1 MAEKIVSPG
10 VFTNEIDQSFLPAA
24 IGDIGAAIIGPTVK
38 GPAFVPTVVSSYSEY
53 VQIFGELYE
62 SASQNFTFLTSHA
75 AKEYLRHGNTLT
87 VCRIMSG
94 STYAEATASVM
105 TDNTVTGVN
114 TATGSLTLV
123 TVATGEVFRI
133 IDSETT
139 HSFVASVDGS
149 GDASD
154 GSVRFFPKGATA
166 AAMAANLVTEVNA
179 EAPKGVV
186 ASSDGALFIISGA
199 AAGTGN
205 NGIIFQTASNAS
217 PGTFGTNAA
226 TKFTTEGGTDTSATG
241 TEAFQLITHG
251 QGAVLNSGPQSGN
264 LDDNGVLT
272 NGTDKNI
279 RWEVNGVSNRKGTFN
294 LVIRQGN
301 DTTKRKTILETWNNL
316 SMDPNAKNY
325 IASVIGDSNN
335 VIKGTSPDKYLQPSG
350 AFPNKSAYVRVK
362 VNVDNL
368 TPNYLDN
375 AGQTSSA
382 DYTASLPQENSG
394 AFVGGND
401 GKVSHPMKW
410 YDEVEDTNIQGI
422 SLTGDGYGGYKDALD
437 LLGNPDEYDINL
449 IMLPGVIN
457 DMTNGSKVIDYAIQ
471 KAEDRADC
479 LVIADPTSYAANLTT
494 AVTQAEGYDSNYAA
508 MYYPWCQVLDNSTG
522 QYRWVPPSTVM
533 GGVYAF
539 NDKVAQPW
547 FAPAGL
553 NRGGLDGVIQT
564 ERKLTHANRDTLYEG
579 NVNPIATFPGQGI
592 CAWGQKT
599 LQKKSSALD
608 RINVRRLLIRVKKF
622 IASSSRFLVFEQNNA
637 ATRTRFLNIVNPF
650 LENVQSQSGLN
661 AFKVVMDDTNNT
673 PDVVDRNI
681 LYGQLFLQ
689 PTKTAEFIVLDFV
702 VQPTGAAFPE

>member
-53 VQIFGELYE
+53 VEIFGELYD
-62 SASQNFTFLTSHA
+62 SASQNYTFMTSHA

-94 STYAEATASVM
+94 STWASATASV
-105 TDNTVTGVN
+105 
-114 TATGSLTLV
+114 
-123 TVATGEVFRI
+123 
-133 IDSETT
+133 
-139 HSFVASVDGS
+139 HSAS
-149 GDASD
+149 
-154 GSVRFFPKGATA
+154 
-166 AAMAANLVTEVNA
+166 TE
-179 EAPKGVV
+179 
-186 ASSDGALFIISGA
+186 
-199 AAGTGN
+199 
-205 NGIIFQTASNAS
+205 IF
-217 PGTFGTNAA
+217 
-226 TKFTTEGGTDTSATG
+226 K
-241 TEAFQLITHG
+241 LKTHG
-251 QGAVLNSGPQSGN
+251 QGAILNSDST
-264 LDDNGVLT
+264 LDANGILAS
-272 NGTDKNI
+272 GTDKNI
-279 RWEVNGVSNRKGTFN
+279 RYEVNGLNNRKGTFN

-301 DTTKRKTILETWNNL
+301 DSTKRKSILETWNNL

-325 IASVIGDSNN
+325 VAKVIGDTVN
-335 VIKGTSPDKYLQPSG
+335 VVRGTSPDKYLQPSG
-350 AFPNKSAYVRVK
+350 TFPNKSKYVYVE
-362 VNVDNL
+362 VNNQFL

-375 AGQTSSA
+375 AGATSSA
-382 DYTASLPQENSG
+382 AYTASLPQNHSG
-394 AFVGGND
+394 SFGLGND
-401 GKVSHPMKW
+401 GKVNHPMKW
-410 YDEVEDTNIQGI
+410 YQDVENSNVQGI
-422 SLTGDGYGGYKDALD
+422 SLADQTPYKDALD

-449 IMLPGVIN
+449 IMIPGVTN
-457 DMTNGSKVIDYAIQ
+457 DMTNGSTILDYAIQ

-479 LVIADPTSYAANLTT
+479 LVLADPVSYGSALTS

-508 MYYPWCQVLDNSTG
+508 MYHPWCQVLDNATG
-522 QYRWVPPSTVM
+522 QFRWVPPSTVM

-564 ERKLTHANRDTLYEG
+564 EQKLTHANRDTLYEG

-650 LENVQSQSGLN
+650 LETVQSQSGLN

>member
-24 IGDIGAAIIGPTVK
+24 IGEIGAAVIGPTVK

-53 VQIFGELYE
+53 VQIFGELYVSN
-62 SASQNFTFLTSHA
+62 SANYTFMTSHA

-87 VCRIMSG
+87 VCRVMSG
-94 STYAEATASVM
+94 STYSQASASVFSGSAG
-105 TDNTVTGVN
+105 TKEEIFKLYTHGHGTIENS
-114 TATGSLTLV
+114 TGSEDT
-123 TVATGEVFRI
+123 
-133 IDSETT
+133 
-139 HSFVASVDGS
+139 
-149 GDASD
+149 
-154 GSVRFFPKGATA
+154 
-166 AAMAANLVTEVNA
+166 
-179 EAPKGVV
+179 
-186 ASSDGALFIISGA
+186 
-199 AAGTGN
+199 
-205 NGIIFQTASNAS
+205 NGILA
-217 PGTFGTNAA
+217 
-226 TKFTTEGGTDTSATG
+226 
-241 TEAFQLITHG
+241 
-251 QGAVLNSGPQSGN
+251 
-264 LDDNGVLT
+264 
-272 NGTDKNI
+272 NGTSNNI
-279 RWEVNGVSNRKGTFN
+279 RYEINGLNTRKGTFN

-301 DTTKRKTILETWNNL
+301 DTTKRKQILETWNNV

-325 IASVIGDSNN
+325 IEKVVGSTEITVRGS
-335 VIKGTSPDKYLQPSG
+335 SPDRYLQPSG
-350 AFPNKSAYVRVK
+350 TFPNKSKYVFVK
-362 VNVDNL
+362 VNEQHL

-382 DYTASLPQENSG
+382 DFTGSLPDNHSG
-394 AFVGGND
+394 SFAIGDD
-401 GKVSHPMKW
+401 GEIGQPMNW
-410 YDEVEDTNIQGI
+410 YEDIDQQTQGI
-422 SLTGDGYGGYKDALD
+422 NVGNAADTEYGGYRTALD
-437 LLGNPDEYDINL
+437 ILGNPDEFDINL
-449 IMLPGVIN
+449 IMMPGIVN
-457 DMTNGSKVIDYAIQ
+457 DQTNHSNVIDYAVQ

-479 LVIADPTSYAANLTT
+479 LVLADPGAYSQAIAT

-508 MYYPWCQVLDNSTG
+508 MYYPWCQILDNATG
-522 QYRWVPPSTVM
+522 QYRFVPPSTVIA
-533 GGVYAF
+533 GVYAF

-650 LENVQSQSGLN
+650 LESVQSQSGLN

>member
-24 IGDIGAAIIGPTVK
+24 IGEIGAAVIGPTVK

-53 VQIFGELYE
+53 VEIFGETYD
-62 SASQNFTFLTSHA
+62 SASQNFTFMTSHA

-94 STYAEATASVM
+94 STYTSATASIL
-105 TDNTVTGVN
+105 
-114 TATGSLTLV
+114 S
-123 TVATGEVFRI
+123 
-133 IDSETT
+133 
-139 HSFVASVDGS
+139 ASQ
-149 GDASD
+149 
-154 GSVRFFPKGATA
+154 
-166 AAMAANLVTEVNA
+166 E
-179 EAPKGVV
+179 
-186 ASSDGALFIISGA
+186 
-199 AAGTGN
+199 
-205 NGIIFQTASNAS
+205 IF
-217 PGTFGTNAA
+217 
-226 TKFTTEGGTDTSATG
+226 K
-241 TEAFQLITHG
+241 IKTHG
-251 QGAVLNSGPQSGN
+251 QGALLNSTGSE
-264 LDDNGVLT
+264 DSNGILG

-279 RWEVNGVSNRKGTFN
+279 RFEVNGLSNRKGTFN

-301 DTTKRKTILETWNNL
+301 DSTKRKSILETWNNL

-325 IASVIGDSNN
+325 VAKVIGDTVQ
-335 VIKGTSPDKYLQPSG
+335 VIRGSSPDKYLQPSG
-350 AFPNKSAYVRVK
+350 TFPNKSKYVYVE
-362 VNVDNL
+362 VNNDYL

-382 DYTASLPQENSG
+382 AYTASLPQNHSG
-394 AFVGGND
+394 SFGTGND
-401 GKVSHPMKW
+401 GLVSHPMKW
-410 YDEVEDTNIQGI
+410 YQDVENSNVQGI
-422 SLTGDGYGGYKDALD
+422 SLADQTPYKDALD

-449 IMLPGVIN
+449 ILLPGVTN
-457 DMTNGSKVIDYAIQ
+457 DMTNGSTIIDYAIQ
-471 KAEDRADC
+471 KAESRADC
-479 LVIADPTSYAANLTT
+479 LVLADPVSYGSAITS

-508 MYYPWCQVLDNSTG
+508 MYYPWCQILDNATG
-522 QYRWVPPSTVM
+522 QYRFVPPSTVIA
-533 GGVYAF
+533 GVYAF

-650 LENVQSQSGLN
+650 LEQVQSQSGLN

>member
-24 IGDIGAAIIGPTVK
+24 IGEIGAAVIGPTVK

-53 VQIFGELYE
+53 VQIFGETYV
-62 SASQNFTFLTSHA
+62 SASNNYTFLTSHA

-87 VCRIMSG
+87 VCRVMSG
-94 STYAEATASVM
+94 SSYAQATSSVVSAS
-105 TDNTVTGVN
+105 TEIFKLYTHGHGTVEN
-114 TATGSLTLV
+114 SSGS
-123 TVATGEVFRI
+123 E
-133 IDSETT
+133 DS
-139 HSFVASVDGS
+139 
-149 GDASD
+149 
-154 GSVRFFPKGATA
+154 
-166 AAMAANLVTEVNA
+166 
-179 EAPKGVV
+179 
-186 ASSDGALFIISGA
+186 
-199 AAGTGN
+199 
-205 NGIIFQTASNAS
+205 NGILA
-217 PGTFGTNAA
+217 
-226 TKFTTEGGTDTSATG
+226 
-241 TEAFQLITHG
+241 
-251 QGAVLNSGPQSGN
+251 
-264 LDDNGVLT
+264 
-272 NGTDKNI
+272 NGTTNNI
-279 RWEVNGVSNRKGTFN
+279 RWEVNGLNNRKGTFN

-301 DTTKRKTILETWNNL
+301 DTTKRKQILETWNNL
-316 SMDPNAKNY
+316 SMDPNAKNFV
-325 IASVIGDSNN
+325 SKVIGDSELT
-335 VIKGTSPDKYLQPSG
+335 IAGSSPDRYLQPSG
-350 AFPNKSAYVRVK
+350 AFPNKSKYVFIK
-362 VNVDNL
+362 MNNAFL

-382 DYTASLPQENSG
+382 AFTASLPQNGSG
-394 AFVGGND
+394 SFGTGDD
-401 GKVSHPMKW
+401 GEIKHPMTW
-410 YDEVEDTNIQGI
+410 YEDIAQDTQGI
-422 SLTGDGYGGYKDALD
+422 TVGAASTEYGGYRTALD
-437 LLGNPDEYDINL
+437 LLGNPDEFDMNL
-449 IMLPGVIN
+449 VMMPGIVN
-457 DMTNGSKVIDYAIQ
+457 DQTNHSSVIDYAIQ

-479 LVIADPTSYAANLTT
+479 LVLADPGGYGQAISS

-508 MYYPWCQVLDNSTG
+508 MYYPWVQVLDNNTG
-522 QYRWVPPSTVM
+522 MYRWAPPSTVL
-533 GGVYAF
+533 GGVFAF

-564 ERKLTHANRDTLYEG
+564 ERKLTHNNRDTLYEG